1 MTSAIIDI
9 ICAIR
14 NRSTFSPT
22 HYQIGLLIAAIE
34 DGDLI
39 HVDQAAEHHT
49 GELCTAT
56 VQDFTA
62 AREVA

>member
-39 HVDQAAEHHT
+39 HVDEARALWVEDAAPAVAAE
-49 GELCTAT
+49 
-56 VQDFTA
+56 
-62 AREVA
+62 